1 MYANQNIEQIDR
13 SELTR
18 LQTERLQ
25 RVVKW
30 VSEKSAFYSKLY
42 GDAGV
47 ASLKIESIDDIKKLP
62 FTTFEDLQRN
72 SAFDFLTLPL
82 SSILRVS
89 RFKEFE
95 RPAAVTKM
103 YTNGDIARQVEM
115 MTRALIAIG
124 ITRGST
130 VAMLGDFSDSRL
142 LDVHYALEMIGA
154 TVVVLGSDADNAR
167 QLLRQVAVDTLVS
180 DSRQIMQLLVGLQAL
195 QNEGLSSSI
204 TRVLCLEE
212 SMQNSMR
219 SYMEKRIGA
228 TIYNLYNCPA
238 LGYAGIMFPCME
250 SSGMHIQEDHF
261 YPELIAFGSDEPVEV
276 PGRVAELVLTTLSA
290 EGMPLIRFRTGQA
303 VMKIEDSCACGR
315 SLIRVTTPMEYKGNS

>member
-1 MYANQNIEQIDR
+1 M
-13 SELTR
+13 
-18 LQTERLQ
+18 
-25 RVVKW
+25 VKW

-290 EGMPLIRFRTGQA
+290 EGMPMIRFRTGQA

-315 SLIRVTTPMEYKGNS
+315 SLIRVTTPMEYKGIS